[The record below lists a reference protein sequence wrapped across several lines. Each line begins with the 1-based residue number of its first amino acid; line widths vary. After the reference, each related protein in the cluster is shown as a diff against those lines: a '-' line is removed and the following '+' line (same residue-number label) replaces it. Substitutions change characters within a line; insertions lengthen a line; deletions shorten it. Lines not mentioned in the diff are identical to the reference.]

1 MGETT
6 GTRSSTWWT
15 RPPRHPHAD
24 AGGAPAYPAVCV
36 CAAVLGVVIVSKNI
50 RGSSVT
56 VISVTLKNTH
66 ISHISQLY
74 QLCIPMYSPEVVP
87 CHVLPD
93 AKAQSGRLSFGS
105 LREVLRDMWHGPQP
119 AHPSHQ
125 IFGVFKGFS

>member
-1 MGETT
+1 M
-6 GTRSSTWWT
+6 
-15 RPPRHPHAD
+15 
-24 AGGAPAYPAVCV
+24 

-56 VISVTLKNTH
+56 VISVTYSPEQLYKKKI

-74 QLCIPMYSPEVVP
+74 IYSPEVVP

-125 IFGVFKGFS
+125 ILGVFKGFS